1 MKNKIKVL
9 SAALIAVLCL
19 SLMRDNAYAF
29 GNGTPE
35 SGTVN
40 WGDEYPEVE
49 GEELVLALDF
59 DTGKVTEID
68 ATTETNAAD
77 PSLARSLPNYVTIA
91 ITPNAASY
99 KITVNNLGIDTIDKV
114 NLTCKVY
121 KNSGAF
127 MKSTTKTLK
136 KLKPGNTSWTWNTS
150 KGQTV
155 QEKIVVSGTAKDG
168 KDTISFSG
176 STVRYNFA
184 GGKYGSI
191 AAYDGQRHHM
201 PSNNVSPLSTYKGP
215 AIRMITADHQKTASW
230 GSSLSAKTFRG
241 KEAAKIKDGEF
252 LGAQQLGIRDIQ
264 KKFGS
269 KYNAAINDMV
279 SYTRGLGYKK

>member
-9 SAALIAVLCL
+9 SAALIAALCL
-19 SLMRDNAYAF
+19 SPMHDSAYAF
-29 GNGTPE
+29 ENLTPE
-35 SGTVN
+35 AETAN
-40 WGDEYPEVE
+40 LDDEYPEAE
-49 GEELVLALDF
+49 GEELVLALNF
-59 DTGKVTEID
+59 DTGEITEID
-68 ATTETNAAD
+68 TTPEANAAV
-77 PSLARSLPNYVTIA
+77 PSLARSLTNYVTIA
-91 ITPNAASY
+91 ITPKAASY
-99 KITVNNLGIDTIDKV
+99 KITVTNLGKDAIDKV
-114 NLTCKVY
+114 NLTCKIY

-184 GGKYGSI
+184 GGKYGSM

-201 PSNNVSPLSTYKGP
+201 PSDNVSPLSTYKGP
-215 AIRMITADHQKTASW
+215 AIRMITSDHQKTASW
-230 GSSLSAKTFRG
+230 GSSLSAKTFRS
-241 KEAAKIKDGEF
+241 KEAAKIKNGEF
-252 LGAQQLGIRDIQ
+252 LGAQQLGIRDVQ